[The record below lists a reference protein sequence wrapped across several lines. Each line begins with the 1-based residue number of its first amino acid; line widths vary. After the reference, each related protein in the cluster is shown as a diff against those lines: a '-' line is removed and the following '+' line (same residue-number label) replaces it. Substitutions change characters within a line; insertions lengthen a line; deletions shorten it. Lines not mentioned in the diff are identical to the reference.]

1 MFHTKNFK
9 TMKKVFYVFAVVM
22 MVSLV
27 PACSFEQ
34 DLDDLT
40 VELPESE
47 GVEDEQEEFSTP
59 GKDD

>member
-1 MFHTKNFK
+1 MFHTKKIN
-9 TMKKVFYVFAVVM
+9 TMKKLFYVFAIVF

-34 DLDDLT
+34 DIDDLT

-47 GVEDEQEEFSTP
+47 GTGSEDDEYEKP
-59 GKDD
+59 GR

>member
-1 MFHTKNFK
+1 
-9 TMKKVFYVFAVVM
+9 MKKLFYVFAVVF

-47 GVEDEQEEFSTP
+47 GTGEGEEETDAEKP
-59 GKDD
+59 V

>member
-1 MFHTKNFK
+1 
-9 TMKKVFYVFAVVM
+9 MKKLFYVFAIVF

-34 DLDDLT
+34 DIDDLT

-47 GVEDEQEEFSTP
+47 NTSDENNEKEKP
-59 GKDD
+59 M

>member
-1 MFHTKNFK
+1 
-9 TMKKVFYVFAVVM
+9 MKKLFYVFAIVF

-34 DLDDLT
+34 DIDDLT

-47 GVEDEQEEFSTP
+47 NTDHEEEERGTP
-59 GKDD
+59 N